1 MSTFANSLKA
11 EIARIARKELKDEL
25 AALRKSSSLQRSEIA
40 ALKRDVKALSQQ
52 LRRQDRALTASVRPV
67 ELVPTA
73 PKTKKTFDATKL
85 AEYRAHLGVTQ
96 AQMAKLL
103 QASSLSVYK
112 WESGK
117 VQPRAAQLERIH
129 AVLKLGKRAAL
140 RELEQLAH

>member
-25 AALRKSSSLQRSEIA
+25 AALRKSASLHRSEIA

-52 LRRQDRALTASVRPV
+52 LGKQARGLAAPAKSVQ
-67 ELVPTA
+67 LVTTSH
-73 PKTKKTFDATKL
+73 KTNKTFDAKKL

-96 AQMAKLL
+96 AQLAKLL

-117 VQPRAAQLERIH
+117 VQPRTAQLERIN
-129 AVLKLGKRAAL
+129 AILKLGKRAAL
-140 RELEQLAH
+140 RELETLAH

>member
-52 LRRQDRALTASVRPV
+52 LKRQERGQAASVRAV
-67 ELVPTA
+67 ELAPTA
-73 PKTKKTFDATKL
+73 TKTNKKFDAAKL

-96 AQMAKLL
+96 AQLAQLL
-103 QASSLSVYK
+103 GASALSVYK

-129 AVLKLGKRAAL
+129 ALLKVGKRVA
-140 RELEQLAH
+140 R